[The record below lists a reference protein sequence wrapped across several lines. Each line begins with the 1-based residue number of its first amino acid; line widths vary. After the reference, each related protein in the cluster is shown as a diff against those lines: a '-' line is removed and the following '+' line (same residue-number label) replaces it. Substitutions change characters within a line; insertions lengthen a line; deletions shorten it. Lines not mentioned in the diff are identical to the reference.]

1 MSCPYLADI
10 ADCPLYIESH
20 FARGLGCVDDMSL
33 PCLVAR
39 GKKDFQKAILDLASR
54 GIDYPGMLQ
63 LVRTVGGMQ

>member
-1 MSCPYLADI
+1 MSCPFVVGI

-20 FARGLGCVDDMSL
+20 FGRGLGCVDDMAR

-39 GKKDFQKAILDLASR
+39 GKRDFQKAILDLAAR

-63 LVRTVGGMQ
+63 MVQTVGGLQ